1 MPKFPFDLSN
11 FEKISASDKKTTLK
25 HKDGHFIV
33 IAHAKLKPDLQKGL
47 ASLPFAKG
55 GKVPKGYLL
64 EHIDKGEGQHSVH
77 AKDKKGQVIGH
88 AHFKVE
94 GKNLVPHE
102 PLPGTNAVEVDED
115 HQRKGVASAMYSH
128 AEKQTKKKLIPSS
141 SQTDEGEALW
151 AQKNRPFGKKMAD
164 GGEVQKEPKQPPKK
178 VQQVDPN
185 AAYTNKQADSMEEM
199 HKQFMQT
206 QESSSYAT
214 GGAVKMKD
222 GGDPKDALLE
232 KTVEEYVAPPQEP
245 KETPFAEVAQD
256 FANHQIDGNSAP
268 LSAGAPPAL
277 PADQALQADA
287 PPPEAPAAPETPPQ
301 AAAPP
306 APAQKAPAPDPTPGQ
321 EMLQERNNFA
331 DDLASGQIHPKTYQD
346 LYNSK
351 DTLGKIGTM
360 FGLMLGG
367 LGHGHSN
374 SVLQMMDKIIDRD
387 LHAQETSASN
397 RQNFYKIRQQQQM
410 NDAVVKRY
418 AVENK
423 LTLAQARE
431 ALAKA
436 GFEEINLDQAK
447 KWLGEDASPSSA
459 DDLQAKNQAKMD
471 MHVAAL
477 HHLDQQVQ
485 KLPPGAMKDNA
496 SATLG
501 SIGQQVLQGQHPQL
515 IQQSEAAHTSEAEH
529 KAQKGLQ
536 DMKDKNHILVPNAD
550 KLFSRANYDPL
561 IRKNPS
567 LASELDQQYTAAKQA
582 DAATDA
588 VIDSFDKLKHLRS
601 WGARAYGAVGPG
613 SLGALGAG
621 LGASVAGT
629 KGAEAGAG
637 IGASIGHLVPST
649 SSIREYEAEKAKLQG
664 LIGNALAAA
673 KLTPTDVG
681 HMIDKYAPV
690 QGDDDSALNTKLE
703 GILDKIRLSIPRSRL
718 QHAKMTK

>member
-33 IAHAKLKPDLQKGL
+33 IATGKLKPDLQKGL
-47 ASLPFAKG
+47 KALPFAKG
-55 GKVPKGYLL
+55 GKV
-64 EHIDKGEGQHSVH
+64 
-77 AKDKKGQVIGH
+77 
-88 AHFKVE
+88 
-94 GKNLVPHE
+94 
-102 PLPGTNAVEVDED
+102 
-115 HQRKGVASAMYSH
+115 
-128 AEKQTKKKLIPSS
+128 
-141 SQTDEGEALW
+141 
-151 AQKNRPFGKKMAD
+151 KKMAD

-214 GGAVKMKD
+214 GGAVQMKD

-245 KETPFAEVAQD
+245 KETPWAETAQD
-256 FANHQIDGNSAP
+256 FANHQMTGNSAP
-268 LSAGAPPAL
+268 VSAAAPPAL
-277 PADQALQADA
+277 PADQPLQADT
-287 PPPEAPAAPETPPQ
+287 PPPEAPAAPEATPQ

-306 APAQKAPAPDPTPGQ
+306 APAQKTHAPDPTPGQ
-321 EMLQERNNFA
+321 EMFQERNNFA
-331 DDLASGQIHPKTYQD
+331 DDLATGQIHPKTYQD
-346 LYNSK
+346 LYDSK

-397 RQNFYKIRQQQQM
+397 RQNFYKIRQQQQL

-418 AVENK
+418 AVENN
-423 LTLAQARE
+423 LTKAQARE
-431 ALAKA
+431 TLAKA

-459 DDLQAKNQAKMD
+459 DELQTKNQAKMD
-471 MHVAAL
+471 MHVAAI

-485 KLPPGAMKDNA
+485 KLPPGEMKDKA

-501 SIGQQVLQGQHPQL
+501 AIGQQVFQGQHPQL
-515 IQQSEAAHTSEAEH
+515 IQQSEAAHASEAQH

-567 LASELDQQYTAAKQA
+567 LASELEQQYTAAKQA
-582 DAATDA
+582 DAASDA
-588 VIDSFDKLKHLRS
+588 VIDSFDKLKHLS
-601 WGARAYGAVGPG
+601 KANGVMGRAYQAVSPSSLA
-613 SLGALGAG
+613 SLGVGIGAG
-621 LGASVAGT
+621 VGGT
-629 KGAEAGAG
+629 KGAEVGGGLGA
-637 IGASIGHLVPST
+637 ALGHLIPNT
-649 SSIREYEAEKAKLQG
+649 TGIREENAERAKLQG

-681 HMIDKYAPV
+681 HMIKEYAPIY
-690 QGDDDSALNTKLE
+690 GDDEQGLNTKLE